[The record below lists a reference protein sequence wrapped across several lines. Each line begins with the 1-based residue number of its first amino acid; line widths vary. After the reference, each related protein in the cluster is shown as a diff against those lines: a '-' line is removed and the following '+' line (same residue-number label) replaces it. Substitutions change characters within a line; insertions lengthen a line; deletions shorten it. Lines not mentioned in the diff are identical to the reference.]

1 MMITLPSYV
10 DDLFIYRNDDGD
22 WEWIPSDFK
31 VLYGGRSG
39 AKSETLGTL
48 LLLRCLNAKTHNIIA
63 RRTEV
68 EILDTVLPMM
78 KYLIERTKLS
88 NFFTIKQFDIKG
100 HNGSTISFVGML
112 DKWEK
117 VKGMN
122 HIDVFWYEEANT
134 LPEQAYDLLLP
145 SIRKKNSE
153 IWFSFNPYSRDDVV
167 YKKFILQDPPPNTII
182 KRVSYLDNDFHDEKM
197 ERLRLQSLQEDPL
210 KYTHVWEGELMQG
223 SESSYWKA
231 DLLERMT
238 LDEYKY
244 GYVRVVI
251 AVDPATTHAEASN
264 EYGIIVVAEGFDG
277 KFYILE
283 DASSVMTPQFFID
296 TIDVLH
302 LKYQAECVVV
312 ETNQGGDFI
321 KHAILVHN
329 PHIVVR
335 EVKAS
340 KSKHLRALPVAQI
353 SEQGRL
359 FFIGHTYGAL
369 KTQMMLMTSQGYQ
382 GKKGESPDRLDALV
396 WGVYY
401 LGNLAESDTIN
412 TIFKPEY
419 FEVKKDG
426 NSIGRATYAFIGS
439 KQFCMI
445 GIEGL
450 SINGKR
456 AIRVTS
462 FDIGTRETFAE
473 FALLQKKKITLVNT
487 KNARAFVNVFEG
499 NGIAVR
505 LTDRD
510 FLGEQ
515 LTEIKVAATLPY
527 FEQSLVQVESEALK
541 TRLLQYISRY
551 TYGTKIE
558 NVAVDCITAIV
569 ANVWEIEDE
578 EE

>member
-1 MMITLPSYV
+1 MITLPSYV
-10 DDLFIYRNDDGD
+10 EGLFIEQNADGE

-78 KYLIERTKLS
+78 KYLIERTQLS
-88 NFFTIKQFDIKG
+88 SFFDVKQFEIKAN
-100 HNGSTISFVGML
+100 NGSSISFVGML

-167 YKKFILQDPPPNTII
+167 YKKFVLQEPPPNTII
-182 KRVSYLDNDFHDEKM
+182 KKVSYLDNDFHDEKM

-223 SESSYWKA
+223 SESSYWKS

-238 LDEYKY
+238 LDEYRY
-244 GYVRVVI
+244 GYIRVVI
-251 AVDPATTHAEASN
+251 AVDPATTHQEASN
-264 EYGIIVVAEGFDG
+264 EYGIIVVAEGYDG
-277 KFYILE
+277 KYYILE
-283 DASSVMTPQFFID
+283 DASGIMTPQYFID
-296 TIDVLH
+296 TIDILH

-359 FFIGHTYGAL
+359 FFIGHAYGTL

-401 LGNLAESDTIN
+401 LANLAESDTIN
-412 TIFKPEY
+412 TIFKPE
-419 FEVKKDG
+419 FFLVREGG
-426 NSIGRATYAFIGS
+426 NKIGRATYAFIGT
-439 KQFCMI
+439 KHFCVI

-450 SINGKR
+450 SMNGKR

-462 FDIGTRETFAE
+462 FDIGLRETFAE
-473 FALLQKKKITLVNT
+473 FALSLKKKMTLVNT
-487 KNARAFVNVFEG
+487 KNARAFVNVLEG
-499 NGIAVR
+499 NGVPVR
-505 LTDRD
+505 LTDID
-510 FLGEQ
+510 YLAEQ
-515 LTEIKVAATLPY
+515 HTEIKVSATLPY
-527 FEQSLVQVESEALK
+527 FEQQLIWVESEELK
-541 TRLLQYISRY
+541 TRLLQHIARY
-551 TYGTKIE
+551 TYATKIE

-569 ANVWEIEDE
+569 ANVWEIENDKE
-578 EE
+578 A